1 MANMN
6 LWNEYLTAVKTPTGH
21 RSELISI
28 QWLRGMAVLMVLIYH
43 LEDIAQ
49 HFAPFQDFRSPWRA
63 VGYSAPDMFFVI
75 SGYIMCYVT
84 FGMRFE
90 PKKWLVSRFIRIYP
104 LYIFFTFL
112 AFVPWLINPDFAM
125 GSEQNWESVLL
136 SFLLLPQEGTPLLF
150 VGWTVE
156 HEIVFYAIV
165 FVVAATLG
173 ERALIPILG
182 TLSALAVLRWFFADD
197 HPWMVFWDWHFLS
210 LFMVQFLIGAL
221 IFQYREILRKTGVA
235 APAIAGLV
243 LFFSG
248 AWFAKP
254 MPLNHEDIGRIL
266 VFGFAYGL
274 VMLAAINRETALRE
288 EKGDAYLPK
297 KRPLLVKLGD
307 ASYSVYLAHPFV
319 MAVANRGMSMM
330 GLEGAPVL
338 IGVAIAGI
346 IMIWGGILFYELVEK
361 PLLHF
366 MKILFT
372 NKKRRVAQDPAT
384 S

>member
-1 MANMN
+1 MS
-6 LWNEYLTAVKTPTGH
+6 LWSEYITAVKTPTGH

-43 LEDIAQ
+43 LEDIVE
-49 HFAPFQDFRSPWRA
+49 HFAPFENFRSPWRA

-84 FGMRFE
+84 FGMKFE

-104 LYIFFTFL
+104 LYMFFTFF

-125 GSEQNWESVLL
+125 GSEQNWYSVIL
-136 SFLLLPQEGTPLLF
+136 SFLILPQEGTPLVF

-165 FVVAATLG
+165 FAVAATVG
-173 ERALIPILG
+173 ERALIPVLG
-182 TLSALAVLRWFFADD
+182 VLSALATLRWFFAGSF
-197 HPWMVFWDWHFLS
+197 PWMDFWDWHFLS

-221 IFQYREILRKTGVA
+221 IFQYREPLRGLGVK
-235 APAIAGLV
+235 APALAGIV

-248 AWFAKP
+248 AWFARP
-254 MPLNHEDIGRIL
+254 MPLNHEDIGRIV
-266 VFGFAYGL
+266 VFGLAYGL
-274 VMLAAINRETALRE
+274 VMLAAINRETALRA
-288 EKGDAYLPK
+288 EKGDTYLPK
-297 KRPLLVKLGD
+297 KRPFLVRLGD

-319 MAVANRGMSMM
+319 MAVTNRGMAMLDLT
-330 GLEGAPVL
+330 GVPVL
-338 IGVAIAGI
+338 IGAAIGGVV
-346 IMIWGGILFYELVEK
+346 MIWGGMLFYELAEK

-366 MKILFT
+366 MKVLFT
-372 NKKRRVAQDPAT
+372 GRKRRVASAAASP
-384 S
+384 